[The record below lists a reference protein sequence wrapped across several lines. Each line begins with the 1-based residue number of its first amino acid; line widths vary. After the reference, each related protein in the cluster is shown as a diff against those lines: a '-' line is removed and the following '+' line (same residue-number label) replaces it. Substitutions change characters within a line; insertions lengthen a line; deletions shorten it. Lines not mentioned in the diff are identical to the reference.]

1 MKQLFTIPQ
10 IRMAL
15 ALIFCVLLGSVSVP
29 PAVHADKEI
38 RPVDVVI
45 ACLDALFKNDEQ
57 RIRASLTDNA
67 QTVLASLAT
76 TDAAAYEDIRKAL
89 TVGNPL
95 SKIAEN
101 NVRMEVVT
109 SASGE
114 RKGLLQAGNKI
125 LGTVNFTE
133 TTEENLSLVEVRLTQ
148 TEDAAPLL
156 YQVVLV
162 RNRKKKD
169 KPWQISALYQ
179 VAQGGRTDDYFKEDN
194 LTAVR
199 VSNNEKG
206 IVETLRNLASAEARF
221 AIGMGKGKYGTLAE
235 LRRAR
240 EVEAE
245 VESGKVKGYIVEV
258 IVNNS
263 TGPGT
268 VPSFSIFATPS
279 QYGKTGRR
287 SFVIDESTTVYGS
300 DRRGDR
306 ATANDPVIPS
316 ADDTEGNN

>member
-29 PAVHADKEI
+29 PAVRADKEI

-45 ACLDALFKNDEQ
+45 ACLDAFFKNDEQ

-76 TDAAAYEDIRKAL
+76 TDAAAYDDIRKAL
-89 TVGNPL
+89 AVGNPL

-109 SASGE
+109 AATGE

-125 LGTVNFTE
+125 LGTVNFAE

-206 IVETLRNLASAEARF
+206 IVEALRNLASSEARF
-221 AIGMGKGKYGTLAE
+221 AIGMGKGKYGTLSE
-235 LRRAR
+235 LRRAG
-240 EVEAE
+240 EIGTDI
-245 VESGKVKGYIVEV
+245 ESGKVKGYVIEI

-263 TGPGT
+263 DKP
-268 VPSFSIFATPS
+268 PSFSIFATPA

-287 SFVIDESTTVYGS
+287 SFVIDESTTVHGN

-306 ATANDPVIPS
+306 ATANDPEIPA
-316 ADDTEGNN
+316 ADEAEGNN